1 MSKIVINKTAY
12 SCGKS
17 LFYLSCLSGLV
28 WQSSQIL
35 VNYFGYGVVSDIKL
49 LLPEHDNVQ
58 LYLHF
63 CYGMG
68 TVVNIRKLSL
78 YSRDKIP
85 SDWEHKFN
93 FERYNLTLRDQFQIE
108 NNGLVVPFNS
118 NTTAY
123 IRLQHICFQFNS
135 DTDVEHEISIP
146 SKNLGKDSYYIFFQL
161 GRKLPN
167 LDPQRVL
174 TYPHDPNPTYSIS
187 IDIGAYSLYA
197 HRLKYPYTDDCIDFA
212 MYKFPNR
219 HTALY
224 CCNIVREN
232 ETRLHKNRI
241 VIENDSKL
249 LDYKVSHDASVQD
262 KCRRYDKD
270 ACNEHSTFTQILSSG
285 KYPKID
291 YAVYSFTLRPSTH
304 PSLRIFSHPN
314 IGTIELI
321 TYILG
326 AMGSW
331 IGFSFLQLNPMK
343 MFTTQGYSDIKKAN
357 VDREVK
363 NLKETVVKLA
373 NDVTRLKMYQRW
385 K

>member
-12 SCGKS
+12 SLGKS

-35 VNYFGYGVVSDIKL
+35 VNYFAYGVVSDIKL
-49 LLPEHDNVQ
+49 LLPEHDNVE

-63 CYGMG
+63 CYTMG
-68 TVVNIRKLSL
+68 TVVNIRKLSR
-78 YSRDKIP
+78 YSRYNIP

-123 IRLQHICFQFNS
+123 IKRRRICFQFNN
-135 DTDVEHEISIP
+135 DTDVQYEISIP
-146 SKNLGKDSYYIFFQL
+146 SKNLGEDSYYVFFQL

-167 LDPQRVL
+167 LDTQRVL
-174 TYPHDPNPTYSIS
+174 TYPHDPNPKYSTS
-187 IDIGAYSLYA
+187 IDIGAYSLYT

-219 HTALY
+219 YAALY
-224 CCNIVREN
+224 SCNIVRGN
-232 ETRLHKNRI
+232 ETRLHTNRV
-241 VIENDSKL
+241 VIENDSEL
-249 LDYKVSHDASVQD
+249 LDYKVSHDTSVQD

-285 KYPKID
+285 KYPKED
-291 YAVYSFTLRPSTH
+291 YTMYAFTLRPSTH

-343 MFTTQGYSDIKKAN
+343 IFTTQGHSDIKAN
-357 VDREVK
+357 VDIEVK
-363 NLKETVVKLA
+363 NLKEAVIKLT
-373 NDVTRLKMYQRW
+373 NDVTRLKMYQRCR
-385 K
+385 